1 MKQADKTGGTP
12 VPKPPESPMYK
23 SQKGLLSGM
32 LRSGSG
38 KKKKKGENKIEV
50 ISWDKLESM
59 LMNLYRLHVITGHS
73 MLDAS
78 LSKPLIEMMRQDGGI
93 EDKICAARLLFKSL
107 PRSNMLKLK
116 MNLCHLRR
124 LCFAMDEYGES
135 VIAPVATLFA
145 TIMVTQPVVQGSRTG
160 KSLQVKDLFGDT
172 PKPSPDSAKGFR
184 MLASP
189 SQFKLP
195 SANDVSPLSPFAPKQ
210 ELDPVKAAELQAE
223 REYEEWIL
231 GKLIKRFNKESQ
243 EAKIQK
249 EKDELKK
256 VESRRNKAKI
266 RWLELRE
273 KLLQM
278 GPQKLGE
285 TIEDNYF
292 KSLLDAG
299 MKFILSDYIT
309 RRGISPDIVLIS
321 KCGHILGDSKR
332 VKEWSQRADANAV
345 VLSESAAHCISPKF
359 IESEIDS
366 SLQRLGVDK
375 IDIYMINCPE
385 RLLAGKLRNQQVTNV
400 YPHIKEAFQHLEH
413 EVKRGRIGS
422 YGISSNSIAN
432 PSVPDYINIQQCI
445 SIAKEVGGT
454 DTHAFSCIEYPLNLF
469 ERDAVESSDGG
480 KVLAEIAEENNL
492 YQFTQRPLNVIAG
505 GSIRCLGDKRSGYD
519 DEATI
524 TAALTTHFERVT
536 ELESDL
542 SALVGDT
549 PEDINTVAHFIW
561 AETLADNLAKL
572 ISSNSFA
579 TTHYVNTTVLP
590 TLASDI
596 DVLLSSLA
604 PDAHNT
610 AAIQKWAQEY
620 KKSINELCTLL
631 IEMCQAAESATNR
644 EIASVLGAMAPSA
657 VRQWRNV
664 TFTENGKDVDMFA
677 AVPLSDLAIRLI
689 RAALEL
695 KTNGRGGTILVGMR
709 KPKYVP
715 AAVVAGSGG
724 SVSADDVESAFL
736 CSLLDGE

>member
-1 MKQADKTGGTP
+1 
-12 VPKPPESPMYK
+12 
-23 SQKGLLSGM
+23 
-32 LRSGSG
+32 
-38 KKKKKGENKIEV
+38 
-50 ISWDKLESM
+50 
-59 LMNLYRLHVITGHS
+59 
-73 MLDAS
+73 
-78 LSKPLIEMMRQDGGI
+78 
-93 EDKICAARLLFKSL
+93 
-107 PRSNMLKLK
+107 
-116 MNLCHLRR
+116 
-124 LCFAMDEYGES
+124 MDEYGES

-309 RRGISPDIVLIS
+309 RRVESLSSVGVGGFRVGASDEAAVKEALRCGVNVVDSAAHFGGGASERTIGAALKAAETEFGLSRKDIVLIS